1 MGLTVELLGSAV
13 AMPKIVDHHR
23 RREHLASL
31 TLKVISA
38 VGIENATVREIAR
51 RGRLSLGSVTH
62 YFASKDDLV
71 AFAFRW
77 LSERSF
83 AELDELA
90 AVHPPG
96 LPRLLAAVDAMSRF
110 GEPAGIGLWL
120 SVWERATRN
129 PTFANAHR
137 AFYAR
142 WRTYVGTCLGDTL
155 ALGRQPPR
163 ARLEEATDLIVAA
176 VDGLWI
182 GGAFEPDRFAA
193 PRRLALLRLEIESL
207 TAALTA
213 GVARRGRRSPAG
225 PKLLA

>member
-1 MGLTVELLGSAV
+1 
-13 AMPKIVDHHR
+13 MPKIVDHHR
-23 RREHLASL
+23 RREDLARL

-51 RGRLSLGSVTH
+51 RGGLSMGSVTH
-62 YFASKDDLV
+62 YFTSKDDLV

-77 LSERSF
+77 LAERSF

-90 AVHPPG
+90 ALNPPG
-96 LPRLLAAVDAMSRF
+96 LPRLTAAVDAMSRF

-129 PTFANAHR
+129 PAFANEHR

-142 WRTYVGTCLGDTL
+142 WRSYVRTCLSDAT
-155 ALGRQPPR
+155 ALMGRAPR
-163 ARLEEATDLIVAA
+163 AGLDEATDLIVAA

-182 GGAFEPDRFAA
+182 GGAFEPERFAA
-193 PRRLALLRLEIESL
+193 PRRRALLRLQIE
-207 TAALTA
+207 ALTGA
-213 GVARRGRRSPAG
+213 LLDRRSASGPLRFRSMSGHPGTPRRGRSP
-225 PKLLA
+225 

>member
-1 MGLTVELLGSAV
+1 
-13 AMPKIVDHHR
+13 MPKIVDHHR
-23 RREHLASL
+23 RREDLASL

-83 AELDELA
+83 AELDQLA
-90 AVHPPG
+90 LLHPPG
-96 LPRLLAAVDAMSRF
+96 LPRLMAAVDAMARF

-120 SVWERATRN
+120 SVWERATRS
-129 PTFANAHR
+129 PAFANAHR

-142 WRTYVGTCLGDTL
+142 WRSYVRASLRDAL
-155 ALGRQPPR
+155 APAQRAPR
-163 ARLEEATDLIVAA
+163 ARLDEATDLIVAA

-182 GGAFEPDRFAA
+182 GGAFEPERFAA
-193 PRRLALLRLEIESL
+193 PRRLSLLRLQIE
-207 TAALTA
+207 ALTTTLTTGA
-213 GVARRGRRSPAG
+213 ARRSRRSPAAA
-225 PKLLA
+225 KLLA